1 MSSLKEY
8 GELFQSLGLTELS
21 VTEGD
26 FSLTLKKE
34 NPAQVVNMAPPAPIA
49 APVPAQAPL
58 APPAPAAAP
67 APAGEVTGQANGA
80 SDTVADTLPA
90 NYERVKAP
98 LLGVLSLGEGSGR
111 IKVGDSVK
119 KGDVLCSIE
128 AMKMFNDVVSPVDG
142 IIREICAK
150 DGDLVEYGTV
160 LFLIAK

>member
-1 MSSLKEY
+1 M
-8 GELFQSLGLTELS
+8 
-21 VTEGD
+21 
-26 FSLTLKKE
+26 
-34 NPAQVVNMAPPAPIA
+34 
-49 APVPAQAPL
+49 
-58 APPAPAAAP
+58 
-67 APAGEVTGQANGA
+67 
-80 SDTVADTLPA
+80 ADTLPA

-111 IKVGDSVK
+111 IKVGDSIK